1 MLETLPA
8 LQISLNWGGWPVW
21 IPLAT
26 GLVIGLIGALVSGAR
41 RSR

>member
-1 MLETLPA
+1 MLDQLA

-26 GLVIGLIGALVSGAR
+26 GLTIGLIYTLASAAR
-41 RSR
+41 KAR

>member
-1 MLETLPA
+1 MFESVA

-26 GLVIGLIGALVSGAR
+26 GLVIGLVGALVSGAR
-41 RSR
+41 RAR

>member
-1 MLETLPA
+1 MLESVA

-26 GLVIGLIGALVSGAR
+26 GLAIGLICALASGAR
-41 RSR
+41 KAR